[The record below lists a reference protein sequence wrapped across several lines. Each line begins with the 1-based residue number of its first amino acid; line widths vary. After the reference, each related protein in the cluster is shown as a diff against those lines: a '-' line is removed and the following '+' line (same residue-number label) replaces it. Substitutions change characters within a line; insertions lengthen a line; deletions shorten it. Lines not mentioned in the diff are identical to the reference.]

1 MTIALILGHSFCKW
15 LERHLRLGSDH
26 RLVPSFNITE
36 CCKVHMKGVGGR
48 TIDKLMLH
56 DMHDVHAKSP
66 DIVILMIGDNDVN
79 ADTSP
84 EAIAHKMVVLAT
96 FLHGKYK
103 VSHIVL
109 CQLMPRFSEKLR
121 NAGIEGIFNQS
132 KEISDIV
139 RAEVAAYDY
148 ITPQVRKKF
157 RCDGINLSPKGQW
170 HHYKSIRGA
179 LLSASYK
186 LQHER
191 ATTTQ
196 TRCGTEFSFFL
207 LLFSIARFIC
217 VWGYLLRALICA

>member
-1 MTIALILGHSFCKW
+1 MTIALILGHSLCKW

-26 RLVPSFNITE
+26 RLEPSFNITE
-36 CCKVHMKGVGGR
+36 CCKAHMKGVGGR
-48 TIDKLMLH
+48 TIDKLMFH
-56 DMHDVHAKSP
+56 DMHQVHAKRP

-96 FLHGKYK
+96 FLYRKYK
-103 VSHIVL
+103 VRHIVL
-109 CQLMPRFSEKLR
+109 CQLMPRFSENKEVADEICKETYCKL
-121 NAGIEGIFNQS
+121 A
-132 KEISDIV
+132 KEINDIV
-139 RAEVAAYDY
+139 RAKVAAYDY

-157 RCDGINLSPKGQW
+157 RSDGIHLSPKGQW
-170 HHYKSIRGA
+170 HLYKSIRGA
-179 LLSASYK
+179 LLNASYK

-207 LLFSIARFIC
+207 LCYFQ
-217 VWGYLLRALICA
+217 LLGSSVFGATY